1 MDTFSSLSQFVD
13 LLRQAP
19 SFDLESQAAA
29 KQRNIQLTKPAGA
42 LGRMEELAIWYAA
55 WRGDARA
62 SISHPEVLIF
72 AGNHGVTAQGISAF
86 PAEVTKQMVLN
97 FQAGGAAIN
106 QLSACFGAKLQVH
119 GLELDRPTRD
129 FTQGPA
135 MEEDEFLLALQ
146 TGWNAVSRSEERR

>member
-29 KQRNIQLTKPAGA
+29 KQRNMQLTKPAGA

-62 SISHPEVLIF
+62 SI
-72 AGNHGVTAQGISAF
+72 
-86 PAEVTKQMVLN
+86 
-97 FQAGGAAIN
+97 
-106 QLSACFGAKLQVH
+106 
-119 GLELDRPTRD
+119 
-129 FTQGPA
+129 
-135 MEEDEFLLALQ
+135 
-146 TGWNAVSRSEERR
+146 